1 MTTATRQL
9 SAPAALNDLCL
20 YTIAEVQ
27 AMLRMSRSVIFD
39 ELRDGRIRSVTRGR
53 SRRIPAAAVREYI
66 TLLEHEAEASRPAGA
81 DAREVAA

>member
-9 SAPAALNDLCL
+9 AAPAALNDLCL

-27 AMLRMSRSVIFD
+27 AMFRMGRSVIFD

-53 SRRIPAAAVREYI
+53 SRRITAAAIREYI
-66 TLLEHEAEASRPAGA
+66 ALLEREAEASRPAGA
-81 DAREVAA
+81 DASVVAA